1 MAKQKQKTKK
11 AAAKRFKI
19 TGSGK
24 KIKFDGAGVR
34 HIATGYSRKRNRQL
48 KGTRV
53 GHKSDLKRVLACLPN
68 GSVM

>member
-19 TGSGK
+19 TGSGT
-24 KIKFDGAGVR
+24 KFKMDRAGVR
-34 HIATGYSRKRNRQL
+34 HISTGYSRKRNRQL
-48 KGTRV
+48 KGTGV
-53 GHKSDLKRVLACLPN
+53 GHKSDLKHVLALLPY